1 MKDVESYKISCAFL
15 KYMEGVGEI
24 KGGVGEEN
32 MSWHNLHFFWQN
44 GMLICKEN
52 FRVNDINV
60 EVETGKWGTLLYW
73 TRRNAQMVWGK
84 RSIDLR
90 LFLSRQQKKHAILF
104 SCFVS
109 GYVMFKSPQ
118 PKNKLMLIKRSE
130 KNHKRS
136 CAIYSLPDAFMC
148 HLQLTWCVHAPF
160 TAYLMRSC
168 AISAYLM
175 RSCAIY
181 SLPDAFMCHLQLTW
195 CVHVPFTAY
204 LMRSCAIY
212 SLPDAFM
219 CHLQLTWCVHAPFT
233 AYLMR
238 SRAIYS
244 LPDAFMCHWQ
254 LIWS

>member
-32 MSWHNLHFFWQN
+32 MSWHNLHFFWQK

-52 FRVNDINV
+52 FQVNDINV

-148 HLQLTWCVHAPF
+148 HL
-160 TAYLMRSC
+160 
-168 AISAYLM
+168 
-175 RSCAIY
+175 
-181 SLPDAFMCHLQLTW
+181 SLPDAFMRHLQLTW

-212 SLPDAFM
+212 SLSGLKFIYYIVM
-219 CHLQLTWCVHAPFT
+219 FTET
-233 AYLMR
+233 AYFANVLFNPL
-238 SRAIYS
+238 ATNVPI
-244 LPDAFMCHWQ
+244 
-254 LIWS
+254 I